1 MASFKDPNN
10 RPSVD
15 APDVENIP
23 GYVKKFD
30 HWILWR
36 FDWTGDNWAKVPYD
50 PKTLDRARSDT
61 PSTWDSFDNAV
72 TTYFANQKNFDGI
85 GFVFSLQLDDLC
97 GIDFDNCID
106 AHGEIDPAKTEW
118 INKFDSYTELS
129 VSGTGAH
136 VIVRGASGAG
146 LKRNDIELY
155 DRGRYFTFTGRSWH
169 NPAKKIRWRQ
179 PQIEQLRETLTP
191 PKKQEDRRTPIAVT
205 DSVDELLRKA
215 FVAKNGDSI
224 FALYQGRIDDYAND
238 DSAADLALCSKLAF
252 WSGGN
257 RSLLDEMFRG
267 SKLFRDKWDKRHSSD
282 GRTYGQMTIDKALD
296 QCAEFYTRGG
306 EKAKHGTNEETPLA
320 APSVGIYRVRD
331 LKEKVFKLYERGRQP
346 GEHPGWENLSKL
358 YTVKKKQFTIITG
371 IPGSGKTAVLDAML
385 INLAFKSKWRI
396 AVCSVENQPIED
408 HLSVL
413 LEIYA
418 GLPFNEGPSM
428 RMDRTTVE
436 ESLDWFDKHFVF
448 VLPDESERTLPGVI
462 NLVNELDVD
471 GVVVDPWNELEHRRP
486 PQMTET
492 EYVSQSLSTMRHC
505 ARTHDQHW
513 WLVAHPTKLQKDKNS
528 GKYLVP
534 TLYDISGSAHFRN
547 KADMGL
553 VVWRDAEIPESPT
566 SIYVQ
571 KVRFRWCGEVG
582 QCDLYFDK
590 VTGRYSEFSRTY
602 SLPARDWDQR

>member
-1 MASFKDPNN
+1 MQFKDKEN
-10 RPSVD
+10 RPSVE
-15 APDVENIP
+15 APDIAGIP
-23 GYVKKFD
+23 AYVKKFD

-36 FDWTGDNWAKVPYD
+36 FDWTGESWAKVPYD

-61 PSTWDSFDNAV
+61 PSTWDSFDNTV
-72 TTYFANQKNFDGI
+72 TTYFANQQNFDGM
-85 GFVFSLQLDDLC
+85 GFVFSLQFDDLC

-106 AHGEIDPAKTEW
+106 SRGEIDSTKTEW
-118 INKFDSYTELS
+118 INKLDSYTELS

-146 LKRNDIELY
+146 LKRSDIELY

-169 NPAKKIRWRQ
+169 NPPKAIRWRQ
-179 PQIEQLRETLTP
+179 PQIEQLRETLAP
-191 PKKQEDRRTPIAVT
+191 PKREEQRRAPIQVT
-205 DSVDELLRKA
+205 ESVDEILRKA
-215 FVAKNGDSI
+215 FSAKNGDSI
-224 FALYQGRIDDYAND
+224 FALYQGRTDDYAND
-238 DSAADLALCSKLAF
+238 DSSADLALCSKLAF

-257 RSLLDEMFRG
+257 RTLLDEMFRG
-267 SKLFRDKWDKRHSSD
+267 SRLFRDKWDKRHSAD
-282 GRTYGQMTIDKALD
+282 GRTYGEMTVDKALSA
-296 QCAEFYTRGG
+296 CAEFYTGR
-306 EKAKHGTNEETPLA
+306 AQQQGTNEETPLA
-320 APSVGIYRVRD
+320 APTTGIYRVRD
-331 LKEKVFKLYERGRQP
+331 LREKVFRLYERGRQA

-358 YTVKKKQFTIITG
+358 YTVKKRQFTIITG
-371 IPGSGKTAVLDAML
+371 IPGAGKTAVLDAML

-418 GLPFNEGPSM
+418 GQPFNQGPTA
-428 RMDRTTVE
+428 RMDRQTVGD
-436 ESLDWFDKHFVF
+436 SLDWFDQHFVF
-448 VLPDESERTLPGVI
+448 VLPDESERTLNGVI
-462 NLVNELDVD
+462 SLVSELDVD

-492 EYVSQSLSTMRHC
+492 EYVSQALSKMRHH
-505 ARTHDQHW
+505 ARAYNQHW

-547 KADMGL
+547 KADMGI
-553 VVWRDAEIPESPT
+553 VVWRDAETPDSPT
-566 SIYVQ
+566 SIFVQ

-582 QCDLYFDK
+582 SCDLYFDK
-590 VTGRYSEFSRTY
+590 VTGRYSETGNVYQSTGREWHD
-602 SLPARDWDQR
+602 R

>member
-1 MASFKDPNN
+1 MAQFKDPDN
-10 RPSVD
+10 RPQVD
-15 APDVENIP
+15 APDVASIP
-23 GYVKKFD
+23 AYVKKFD

-36 FDWTGDNWAKVPYD
+36 FDWTGDSWAKVPYD

-61 PSTWDSFDNAV
+61 PSTWDSFDSTV
-72 TTYFANQKNFDGI
+72 TIYFENQKDFDGI

-106 AHGEIDPAKTEW
+106 AQGEIDPTKSEW
-118 INKFDSYTELS
+118 ITKLDSYTELS

-146 LKRNDIELY
+146 LKRNEIEIY

-169 NPAKKIRWRQ
+169 NPAKTIRWRQ
-179 PQIEQLRETLTP
+179 PQIEQLRDTLTP
-191 PKKQEDRRTPIAVT
+191 PKREERRTPITVT

-215 FVAKNGDSI
+215 FAAKNGNSI

-238 DSAADLALCSKLAF
+238 DSSADLALCSKLAF

-257 RSLLDEMFRG
+257 RSVLDQMFRG
-267 SKLFRDKWDKRHSSD
+267 SRLFRDKWDKRHSAD
-282 GRTYGQMTIDKALD
+282 GRTYGEMTIDKALD
-296 QCAEFYTRGG
+296 GCSEFYTRG
-306 EKAKHGTNEETPLA
+306 ERTEHASTTEETPLA

-331 LKEKVFKLYERGRQP
+331 LKEKVFRLYERGRLP
-346 GEHPGWENLSKL
+346 GEHPGWNSLAEL
-358 YTVKKKQFTIITG
+358 YTVKKRQFTILTG
-371 IPGSGKTAVLDAML
+371 IPGAGKTAFLDAML
-385 INLAFKSKWRI
+385 INLAFKSNWRI

-413 LEIYA
+413 LEIYS
-418 GLPFNEGPSM
+418 GQPFNKGPNM
-428 RMDRTTVE
+428 RMNRTTVE
-436 ESLDWFDKHFVF
+436 QSLDWFDKHFVF
-448 VLPDESERTLPGVI
+448 VLPDESERTLNGVMG
-462 NLVNELDVD
+462 LVEELDVD

-486 PQMTET
+486 PQMSET
-492 EYVSQSLSTMRHC
+492 EYVSQALSKMRYH
-505 ARTHDQHW
+505 ARSHNQHW

-547 KADMGL
+547 KCDMGL
-553 VVWRDAEIPESPT
+553 VVWRDAEDMDSPT
-566 SIYVQ
+566 SIFVQ

-582 QCDLYFDK
+582 QCDLYFDR
-590 VTGRYSEFSRTY
+590 VTGRYSEISNVY
-602 SLPARDWDQR
+602 SGPARTW

>member
-1 MASFKDPNN
+1 MATFKDPNN
-10 RPSVD
+10 RPQVD
-15 APDVENIP
+15 APNVGEIP
-23 GYVKKFD
+23 SYVKKFD

-36 FDWTGDNWAKVPYD
+36 FDWTGDSWAKVPYD

-61 PSTWDSFDNAV
+61 PSTWDSFDSTV
-72 TTYFANQKNFDGI
+72 TIYFSNQKEFDGI
-85 GFVFSLQLDDLC
+85 GFVFSLQHDDLC

-106 AHGEIDPAKTEW
+106 VHGEIDAAKSEW
-118 INKFDSYTELS
+118 INKLDSYTELS

-146 LKRNDIELY
+146 LKRNDIEIY

-169 NPAKKIRWRQ
+169 NPAKAIRWRQ
-179 PQIEQLRETLTP
+179 PQIEQLRETLAP
-191 PKKQEDRRTPIAVT
+191 PVKPQERRTPIEVT

-215 FVAKNGDSI
+215 FAAKNGDSI
-224 FALYQGRIDDYAND
+224 FSLYQGRIDDYAND

-257 RSLLDEMFRG
+257 RQVLDEMFRG

-296 QCAEFYTRGG
+296 QCAEFYTRGA
-306 EKAKHGTNEETPLA
+306 AKVVHSTTEETPLA
-320 APSVGIYRVRD
+320 APSSGIYRVRD
-331 LKEKVFKLYERGRQP
+331 LKDKVFRLYERGRQR
-346 GEHPGWENLSKL
+346 GEHPGWDNLAKL
-358 YTVKKKQFTIITG
+358 YTVKKRQFTVLTG

-385 INLAFKSKWRI
+385 INLAFKSKWRT

-418 GLPFNEGPSM
+418 GLPFNDGPSV

-448 VLPDESERTLPGVI
+448 VLPDESERTLNGVMS
-462 NLVNELDVD
+462 LVDELDVD

-492 EYVSQSLSTMRHC
+492 EYVSQSLSKMRAY
-505 ARTHDQHW
+505 ARTHNQHW

-528 GKYLVP
+528 GKYHVP

-547 KADMGL
+547 KADMGV
-553 VVWRDAEIPESPT
+553 VVWRDAEIPDSPT
-566 SIYVQ
+566 TIFVQ
-571 KVRFRWCGEVG
+571 KVRFRWCGEV
-582 QCDLYFDK
+582 DK
-590 VTGRYSEFSRTY
+590 QSCQWNRKKRKQHEGTN
-602 SLPARDWDQR
+602 LQ